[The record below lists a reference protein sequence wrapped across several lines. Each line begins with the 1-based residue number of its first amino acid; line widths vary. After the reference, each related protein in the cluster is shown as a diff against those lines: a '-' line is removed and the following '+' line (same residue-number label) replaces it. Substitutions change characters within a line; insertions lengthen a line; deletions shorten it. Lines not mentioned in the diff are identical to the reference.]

1 VLAAYSRVCRSRA
14 LVPLSRAPAL
24 LTAPVESRAMLR
36 YAEGTVLRTWN
47 ERNGVGVRLSEL
59 AAVPGLTS
67 VVASTFSVRSA
78 F

>member
-1 VLAAYSRVCRSRA
+1 
-14 LVPLSRAPAL
+14 
-24 LTAPVESRAMLR
+24 MLR